1 MTRKRGTND
10 GLTQVGRLLAGS
22 SELASRGDRIDHER
36 WRRIVGERV
45 AERTRPGKIQCG
57 VLTVYVASSVWAQE
71 LSLLSSAMKDR
82 LAEAG
87 FAVDEVRFRVG
98 DLGERVVATPSAPPP
113 ARETPKSALPDDL
126 ARRLE
131 RVEDPALR
139 AVIAEAAAYS
149 LGRRAARAPIA
160 IPRDPRDPRSAA
172 PKTAPPDPGSAPPLA
187 APKGTAGKRER

>member
-22 SELASRGDRIDHER
+22 AELASRGDRIDHER

-45 AERTRPGKIQCG
+45 AERTRPGKIQRG

-87 FAVDEVRFRVG
+87 FAVNEVRFRVG
-98 DLGERVVATPSAPPP
+98 DIGERVVTAPSAPLP
-113 ARETPKSALPDDL
+113 ARAIPKIALPDDL
-126 ARRLE
+126 AQRLE
-131 RVEDPALR
+131 RVDDPGLR

-149 LGRRAARAPIA
+149 LGRAARAPIA
-160 IPRDPRDPRSAA
+160 TPRAPRDPRSDA
-172 PKTAPPDPGSAPPLA
+172 PKTAPSDPGSAPPLA